1 MFPVARNLGTLITQ
15 DCIEH
20 EMVCLFARQVGARCD
35 VHKSGKGRRQ
45 RTSRAWQ
52 ISRKIRRMQRLP
64 HARLFSRKARYGAFL
79 GGSDVGFEVP
89 GLGTF
94 VGRNLTP
101 DKDTGLGNWTK
112 EEIITAFQTGVRP
125 DGRVLGPPMP
135 WRSYAGL
142 TQSDANAI
150 ADYLRSLPP
159 VHQAI
164 PGPFGPGE
172 KVRVLRLTI
181 LPPDDISQPK

>member
-1 MFPVARNLGTLITQ
+1 
-15 DCIEH
+15 
-20 EMVCLFARQVGARCD
+20 MVCLFARQAGARCD

-45 RTSRAWQ
+45 RASRAWQ
-52 ISRKIRRMQRLP
+52 ILVKLGGCNDCHTP
-64 HARLFSRKARYGAFL
+64 GYFLGKPDTARFL

-112 EEIITAFQTGVRP
+112 EEIITAFQTGVRS

-150 ADYLRSLPP
+150 AEYLRSLPP
-159 VHQAI
+159 VQQAI